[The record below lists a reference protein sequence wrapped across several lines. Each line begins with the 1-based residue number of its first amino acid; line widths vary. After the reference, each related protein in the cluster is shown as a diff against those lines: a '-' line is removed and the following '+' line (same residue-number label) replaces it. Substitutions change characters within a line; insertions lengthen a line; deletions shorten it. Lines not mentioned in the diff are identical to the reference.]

1 MDPILGI
8 AVYIIL
14 WWIAFFLMLPIGAK
28 SPHEAGEA
36 AEKGHEP
43 GAPRFHNLGR
53 KAAYAAGVAAL
64 LWVVAVFVVIP
75 NVFKPPPP
83 L

>member
-1 MDPILGI
+1 MSPLLGI

-14 WWIAFFLMLPIGAK
+14 WWLAFFLMLPIGAA
-28 SPHEAGEA
+28 SRYEAGEA
-36 AEKGHEP
+36 VEKGMEP

-53 KAAYAAGVAAL
+53 KALYAAGVAAL
-64 LWVVAVFVVIP
+64 LWIFAVFVAVP
-75 NVFKPPPP
+75 AMFKPPPP